1 MEKTVKIILTCGHP
15 DSGYQLAHATL
26 IAAGLAQA
34 QPSRRESFTSDE
46 FQANLLKACDQD
58 TEEGSTCQR
67 QILPGKVW
75 QDMAVDLFMG
85 NMAHEPWGWADAGT
99 VRLLDFW
106 NDFDPQVGFVLVYS
120 SPEYA
125 VGKAFRNKPATPAEI
140 DAVIASWTDCNS
152 EILRF
157 YNRHSNR
164 CLLVNASAVIHAPAK
179 FVDQC
184 AETFG
189 IRLELADGYQA
200 GASHVSAIASS
211 LAKALVANSD
221 EAMALFRELESTADF
236 DSGSI
241 SNGEAENCQALQE
254 YSTLMS
260 RLDHAVAVESRQQA
274 TIEQLSLERDEQA
287 MLAGE
292 RQDLIRQLTHERDEH
307 AKWHHENKKWAETL
321 RAEKIQLE
329 QQHVQLAR
337 ARDEQTR
344 LADKRYLQI
353 QELTERLGTVQAAL
367 DARQSD
373 PGPQQYR
380 ELMQEN
386 ELLFLQLRQIQE
398 ELEHYFLQ
406 NQELVKRSQDDSA
419 LTAFAIKF
427 WRRHQPAEI
436 VIDMREEID
445 GDNWYYAE
453 HDGRWAGPQA
463 LSTIRLPALRDGQ
476 YELQLDI
483 VDAMER
489 EIIAGM
495 AVSLNGIPLE
505 IKPEGEGVI
514 ALIRSR
520 FATSAITKSPVWEF
534 QLQFH
539 KLISPA
545 QRGSDDLRNLA
556 VRLKTLKLSSI
567 G

>member
-1 MEKTVKIILTCGHP
+1 MKIILTCGHP
-15 DSGYQLAHATL
+15 DSGYQLAHAAL
-26 IAAGLAQA
+26 LAAGLAQA

-46 FQANLLKACDQD
+46 LQANLLKACDQD
-58 TEEGSTCQR
+58 KEEGSTCQR
-67 QILPGKVW
+67 QISPGKVW
-75 QDMAVDLFMG
+75 QDMADDLFMG

-106 NDFDPQVGFVLVYS
+106 NDFDQQIGFVLVYS

-125 VGKAFRNKPATPAEI
+125 VGEAFRNKRATPAEI

-189 IRLELADGYQA
+189 IRLELADGYEA

-211 LAKALVANSD
+211 LAKALVANRD
-221 EAMALFRELESTADF
+221 EAMALYRELESSADF
-236 DSGSI
+236 DGGSTSI
-241 SNGEAENCQALQE
+241 AEAENCHALQE

-260 RLDHAVAVESRQQA
+260 RLDHAVALATEQQA
-274 TIEQLSLERDEQA
+274 RIEQLSLERDEQA

-292 RQDLIRQLTHERDEH
+292 RQGLIRQLTHERDEH

-329 QQHVQLAR
+329 QQHAQLAR
-337 ARDEQTR
+337 ARDEQTL

-353 QELTERLGTVQAAL
+353 QELTERLGTVQSAL

-406 NQELVKRSQDDSA
+406 NQELVNRAQDNSA
-419 LTAFAIKF
+419 QTAFATKF

-495 AVSLNGIPLE
+495 TVSLNGIPLE

-514 ALIRSR
+514 ALMRSR
-520 FATSAITKSPVWEF
+520 FATSAITKSSVWEF
-534 QLQFH
+534 QFQFH

-556 VRLKTLKLSSI
+556 VRIKTLKLSSI